1 MRREELYLADILEA
15 TGAIGDFL
23 EGVEPEDFAGDDLR
37 RSAVLQK
44 LVVIGEAAARLP
56 TEFKQ
61 AHPTVEWA
69 DIIGFR
75 NIAVHEY
82 FAVDWSIVWVTAT
95 SDVPSLR
102 LEISRILAGL
112 VRDTESSMGSEIEVK
127 E

>member
-15 TGAIGDFL
+15 ADAIDGFL
-23 EGVEPEDFAGDDLR
+23 KGVEPEDLAGDDLR

-56 TEFKQ
+56 TEFKK

-102 LEISRILAGL
+102 REIARILAEL
-112 VRDTESSMGSEIEVK
+112 VRDDES
-127 E
+127 